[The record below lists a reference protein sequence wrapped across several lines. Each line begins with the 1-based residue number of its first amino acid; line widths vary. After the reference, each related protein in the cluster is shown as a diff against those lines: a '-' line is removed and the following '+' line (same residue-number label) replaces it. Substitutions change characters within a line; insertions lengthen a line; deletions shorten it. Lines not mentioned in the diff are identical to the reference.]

1 MFYSDSNSKIE
12 LPYFYLLT
20 PQIESIEPI
29 FVNNLKQNKNRR
41 KKYLERIVQ
50 HLRQILLNEYLL
62 IISKKIKTEEN
73 KDLVTIVELS
83 FSLCFINES
92 TILVYRFQSLKRI
105 FMEYSIAYQ
114 LSLW

>member
-62 IISKKIKTEEN
+62 IISKKIKTEEKN
-73 KDLVTIVELS
+73 VT
-83 FSLCFINES
+83 
-92 TILVYRFQSLKRI
+92 TIIDIGFDKPKPRRSWSLKYTI
-105 FMEYSIAYQ
+105 K
-114 LSLW
+114 